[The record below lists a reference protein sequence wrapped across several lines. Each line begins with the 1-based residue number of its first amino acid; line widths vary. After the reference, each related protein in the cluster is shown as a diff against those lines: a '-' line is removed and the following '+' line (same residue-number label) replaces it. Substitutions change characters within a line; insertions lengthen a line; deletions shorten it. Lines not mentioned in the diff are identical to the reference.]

1 MADSTPHSDAPWRPL
16 AAGEIVDLLSAAGI
30 RWWLS
35 GGVALDRWVGRE
47 IRKRGDVDISVIRD
61 DLPALVRALPDRFSA
76 WAAIGDDCDHLLF
89 RDVPEDADVHR
100 VKILNDS
107 STEWVLQVNVED
119 GGERAWVY
127 KRDPRLQLPWD
138 RAVRD
143 IGGVPTGAPEVQLV
157 WKALRPR
164 PEDDVDKDA
173 VLAALDPDARAW
185 YEQAIL
191 SIHPHSTWSI
201 HVRSPFAPTKA
212 SWGRKRQP

>member
-1 MADSTPHSDAPWRPL
+1 M
-16 AAGEIVDLLSAAGI
+16 
-30 RWWLS
+30 
-35 GGVALDRWVGRE
+35 
-47 IRKRGDVDISVIRD
+47 
-61 DLPALVRALPDRFSA
+61 
-76 WAAIGDDCDHLLF
+76 
-89 RDVPEDADVHR
+89 
-100 VKILNDS
+100 KILNDS